1 MLQDKNATNSSE
13 VNLTEN
19 LKMKTSFS
27 AETFDFAAF
36 YGKTKTIKRILEM
49 NIIGNMEKTARDRL
63 VWPKNSAQ
71 AKDASRPVS
80 GNSVV
85 ILPTELRTFIIK
97 FA

>member
-1 MLQDKNATNSSE
+1 MKRSS
-13 VNLTEN
+13 
-19 LKMKTSFS
+19 S

-36 YGKTKTIKRILEM
+36 YGKTKMIKRILEM

-71 AKDASRPVS
+71 EKDASRPVA

-85 ILPTELRTFIIK
+85 ISPTELRTFLIE
-97 FA
+97 FE